1 MNKKI
6 ILFDIDGTL
15 IDASLIGDMV
25 YSKISEV
32 SGLDERKIREIK
44 DEFRLKVTG
53 YHVTDLV
60 DYISQK
66 SGINLTSLK
75 NFLDSESIY
84 STYIYD
90 DVRDVLSKLSEDNN
104 LGIFSDG
111 DLNYQNKKI
120 SSIKEF
126 FQDNLIFITIGKL
139 MNGFLEKIPNGAMI
153 IDDDKNVLEK
163 LKQLRPDLELV
174 WINRENEEKMEGIR
188 TIQSLKELL

>member
-1 MNKKI
+1 MDKKI

-15 IDASLIGDMV
+15 VDASLIGDMV
-25 YSKISEV
+25 YRKIGEV

-53 YHVTDLV
+53 YNITDLV
-60 DYISQK
+60 DYIAQK

-75 NFLDSESIY
+75 IFLDSESIY
-84 STYIYD
+84 NTYIYD
-90 DVRDVLSKLSEDNN
+90 DAQDVLSELSQDNN

-111 DLNYQNKKI
+111 DFNYQNKKI

-126 FQDNLIFITIGKL
+126 FQDGLIFITIGKL
-139 MNGFLEKIPNGAMI
+139 MNGFLEKVSNGAMI
-153 IDDDKNVLEK
+153 VDDDRNILEK

-174 WINRENEEKMEGIR
+174 WINRKDEEKMEGIK
-188 TIQSLKELL
+188 TIRSLKELL